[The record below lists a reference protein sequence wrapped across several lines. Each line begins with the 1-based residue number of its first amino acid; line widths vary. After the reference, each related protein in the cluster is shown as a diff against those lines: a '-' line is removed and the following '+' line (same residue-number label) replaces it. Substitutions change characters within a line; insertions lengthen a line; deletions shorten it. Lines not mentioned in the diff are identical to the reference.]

1 MKLPERAIILK
12 GRVDIN
18 NNKMLCIRYAI
29 LSKTNWLSLGIS
41 VAASNLDAKRRMVK
55 SRDVDSAKLNQII
68 NASKFEAE
76 QLALYFLAQSRDQ
89 VFNLV

>member
-1 MKLPERAIILK
+1 
-12 GRVDIN
+12 
-18 NNKMLCIRYAI
+18 
-29 LSKTNWLSLGIS
+29 
-41 VAASNLDAKRRMVK
+41 MVK

-76 QLALYFLAQSRDQ
+76 QLALDFLAHSRDQ